1 MFEDAAEVTVVS
13 TGTDSVLEC
22 LSSRWVSEMAEGN
35 GDKTASGMDASKLKI
50 VLILAVIVIPAAAI
64 GVFIMGGEGASEG
77 PLSTGPQVEVE
88 TGSFV
93 SGETGTGGEDQTVVL
108 RHAGGDTI
116 DMTKVSIHVSL
127 PDHGREAT
135 LVNLPAGNSLNFD
148 ANVEGMDI
156 FSQSFSGIG
165 GAMSSSTWSEGEEL
179 RFRIKYSGGGVR
191 TKPGDNVVVRM
202 EHESGGTV
210 FEKEITAE
218 E

>member
-1 MFEDAAEVTVVS
+1 MP
-13 TGTDSVLEC
+13 
-22 LSSRWVSEMAEGN
+22 EGSA
-35 GDKTASGMDASKLKI
+35 DETASGMDAGKLKV
-50 VLILAVIVIPAAAI
+50 VLVLAVIVVPAAAI
-64 GVFIMGGEGASEG
+64 GVFVTSGEGGGEG
-77 PLSTGPQVEVE
+77 PLNTGPQVEVE
-88 TGSFV
+88 AGEFV

-116 DMTKVSIHVSL
+116 DMTKVSVHVSL

-165 GAMSSSTWSEGEEL
+165 GAMSSSTWSEGDEL

-191 TKPGDNVVVRM
+191 TKPGDTVLVRM
-202 EHESGGTV
+202 EHESGGTL